1 MAQERPVIRLQAT
14 TIDCKDPYALARFYA
29 DLTGWT
35 IYWHD
40 EEYACLGAPG
50 IGQGEYPG
58 LTFQRNDAYVPP
70 VWPEEPGAQQ
80 TMEHLDF
87 AVADLP
93 AAVEHAL
100 RCGASMARKQY
111 STEWTVMLDPEGHP
125 FCLCLLGGLMA
136 SPGCTLR

>member
-1 MAQERPVIRLQAT
+1 MAQERPVIRIQAT
-14 TIDCKDPYALARFYA
+14 TIDCRDPYALAKFYA

-40 EEYACLGAPG
+40 EAYACLGAPG

-58 LTFQRNDAYVPP
+58 LTFQRSDAYVPP

-87 AVADLP
+87 AVDDLP
-93 AAVEHAL
+93 AAVARAVSL
-100 RCGASMARKQY
+100 GARVADEQF
-111 STEWTVMLDPEGHP
+111 TQDWTVMLDPEGHP
-125 FCLCLLGGLMA
+125 FCLLNMQAVMQSEGFA
-136 SPGCTLR
+136 LR